1 MFRNTLKRLSGFTG
15 HVFASLPKPSA
26 LDPCVEAVVTAS
38 GQGRQGLSNQSIR
51 RTSKRAQAR
60 RYLRGLT
67 RTFRQL
73 GLGEAAALAFRPGT
87 AALMAAPAAGG
98 ADVVGQR
105 STTNVPERTLEID
118 MRQAI
123 MELEPSSTPFLIL
136 SKRAESDYCINP
148 KYSWW
153 EDKLNARFDTVNG
166 AQTNVTTAIEV
177 NNSGIWAADDLAYN
191 TRTGEVIRITAN
203 DGAGNLTAVRGVGG
217 GNLAM
222 EDGDELILIGSA
234 AEEGALDKPARSN
247 NPAEISNYTQIFRDG
262 LDTTGT
268 RRATRDRTNPR
279 DWNRQTNRIGI
290 EHAKNIEYAAM
301 LGRPSINTSG
311 TNARR
316 TTAGF
321 NYFATQNITDVGG
334 LMTEQ
339 EFFNALTPCFRY
351 GSDVKMAAC
360 AAQAV
365 DIITAYPRSKIIVEN
380 ADPKETYGI
389 KVVQILTPHGN
400 LNLVTH
406 WLLEGEELSK
416 QIWVVD
422 QANLGYRYLNDNEEN
437 RDTHIRHDIQAPGQ
451 DGKKDEYLTECGFV
465 VGQPLTHG
473 KIVNIT
479 S

>member
-1 MFRNTLKRLSGFTG
+1 MFRNTLKRLSGLAG
-15 HVFASLPKPSA
+15 HVFASLPQPSA
-26 LDPCVEAVVTAS
+26 LDPCVEAVVTAH
-38 GQGRQGLSNQSIR
+38 GQGRQGLSKHTVHSV
-51 RTSKRAQAR
+51 SKGARVR
-60 RYLRGLT
+60 RYLRGLA
-67 RTFRQL
+67 RTFREL
-73 GLGEAAALAFRPGT
+73 GLGQGASVLFKPGV
-87 AALMAAPAAGG
+87 ASLMAAPAAGG

-105 STTNVPERTLEID
+105 STTNVPERTLEVD
-118 MRQAI
+118 MRQRI
-123 MELEPSSTPFLIL
+123 MELEPSATPFLIL
-136 SKRAESDYCINP
+136 SKRAKSEYCINP

-153 EDKLNARFDTVNG
+153 EDKLNARFDTVKG
-166 AQTNVTTAIEV
+166 AQTNVTTAVEV
-177 NNSGIWAADDLAYN
+177 NNAGIWAADDLGYN
-191 TRTGEVIRITAN
+191 TRTGEVFRVTAN
-203 DGAGNLTAVRGVGG
+203 DGAGNLTVVRGVGG

-234 AEEGALDKPARSN
+234 AEEGALDKPARTN
-247 NPAEISNYTQIFRDG
+247 NPAEITNYTQIFRDG
-262 LDTTGT
+262 IDTTGT
-268 RRATRDRTNPR
+268 RRATQDRTTPR
-279 DWNRQTNRIGI
+279 DWLRQVNRTGI
-290 EHAKNIEYAAM
+290 EHAKSIEYAAM

-351 GSDVKMAAC
+351 GSDTKMAAC
-360 AAQAV
+360 SAQAV

-416 QIWVVD
+416 QIWIVD
-422 QANLGYRYLNDNEEN
+422 QMNLGYRYLNGSEEN

-451 DGKKDEYLTECGFV
+451 DGKKDEYLTECGFEIM
-465 VGQPLTHG
+465 QPLTHG
-473 KIVNIT
+473 KIINIT